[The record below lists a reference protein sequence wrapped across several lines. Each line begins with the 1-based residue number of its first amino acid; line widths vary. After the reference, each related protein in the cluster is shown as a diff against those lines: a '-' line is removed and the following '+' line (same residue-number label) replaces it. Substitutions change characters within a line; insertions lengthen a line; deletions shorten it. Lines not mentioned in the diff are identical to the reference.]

1 MYILHSAFFAGGREF
16 DLPRLLT
23 AVLIKLSS
31 SYQLLST
38 IPTWVTE
45 ITPPS
50 HRGILGNIIAVNI
63 GLGYVSSSFIGVGFY
78 FVSGNSQWRGTTGLQ
93 MLFPGLLLAGIYWL
107 PESPRYLIA
116 RGRHDEAFTILK
128 SLHTSTGLQSDD
140 HFAEMEFYQIQKQI
154 KFDTEHKM
162 SYLQIFRHPTM
173 RKRALITIC
182 LTWCMVGSG
191 VLVINSRL
199 FSLSTSMER

>member
-1 MYILHSAFFAGGREF
+1 LAYILRSAFFAAGRKF
-16 DLPRLLT
+16 GLALLT

-31 SYQLLST
+31 SYQFLCT

-50 HRGILGNIIAVNI
+50 HRGILGNIIAVNV
-63 GLGYVSSSFIGVGFY
+63 GVGYVSASFIGVGFY
-78 FVSGNSQWRGTTGLQ
+78 FVSGDSQWRGTTGLQ

-107 PESPRYLIA
+107 PESPRYLISKD
-116 RGRHDEAFTILK
+116 RHEEALAILK
-128 SLHTSTGLQSDD
+128 SLHASTGHQSD
-140 HFAEMEFYQIQKQI
+140 HFAEMECYQIQKQI
-154 KFDTEHKM
+154 KFDNEHKM

-191 VLVINSRL
+191 VLVINSEL
-199 FSLSTSMER
+199 FSLSTYIER